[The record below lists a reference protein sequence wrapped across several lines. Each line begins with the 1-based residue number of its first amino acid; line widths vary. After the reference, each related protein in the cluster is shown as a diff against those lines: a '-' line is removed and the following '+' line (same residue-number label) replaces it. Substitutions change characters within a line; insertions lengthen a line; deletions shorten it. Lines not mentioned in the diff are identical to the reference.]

1 MNPLPI
7 MPIRSVSIGLLSGTV
22 ALALVVVAEYHNA
35 GIRSVTPTACGQR
48 GNHAR
53 WTKGQLAP
61 CRQTLSYGRNAFG
74 QEDGIMKTIAIGL
87 IAAAAA
93 LAGCTA
99 SSPEQSM
106 APAAGQPLTYP
117 AHNMGEFEAART
129 EADDY
134 CYKKSDL

>member
-1 MNPLPI
+1 
-7 MPIRSVSIGLLSGTV
+7 
-22 ALALVVVAEYHNA
+22 
-35 GIRSVTPTACGQR
+35 
-48 GNHAR
+48 
-53 WTKGQLAP
+53 
-61 CRQTLSYGRNAFG
+61 
-74 QEDGIMKTIAIGL
+74 MKTIAIGL

-134 CYKKSDL
+134 CYKKNDLKRAVYASRTLEAASFECAAK

>member
-1 MNPLPI
+1 
-7 MPIRSVSIGLLSGTV
+7 
-22 ALALVVVAEYHNA
+22 
-35 GIRSVTPTACGQR
+35 
-48 GNHAR
+48 
-53 WTKGQLAP
+53 
-61 CRQTLSYGRNAFG
+61 
-74 QEDGIMKTIAIGL
+74 MKTIAIGL

-99 SSPEQSM
+99 SSPEQTM

-134 CYKKSDL
+134 CYKKNDLKRAVYASRTLESASFECAAK

>member
-1 MNPLPI
+1 
-7 MPIRSVSIGLLSGTV
+7 
-22 ALALVVVAEYHNA
+22 
-35 GIRSVTPTACGQR
+35 
-48 GNHAR
+48 
-53 WTKGQLAP
+53 
-61 CRQTLSYGRNAFG
+61 
-74 QEDGIMKTIAIGL
+74 MKTIAIGL

-99 SSPEQSM
+99 SSTSPEQAT

-134 CYKKSDL
+134 CYKKNDLKRAAYASRTFETASFECASK

>member
-1 MNPLPI
+1 
-7 MPIRSVSIGLLSGTV
+7 
-22 ALALVVVAEYHNA
+22 
-35 GIRSVTPTACGQR
+35 
-48 GNHAR
+48 
-53 WTKGQLAP
+53 
-61 CRQTLSYGRNAFG
+61 
-74 QEDGIMKTIAIGL
+74 MKTIAIGL

-99 SSPEQSM
+99 SSPEQTM

-134 CYKKSDL
+134 CYKKNDLKRAKYVDRTIDTVNFECVSQ